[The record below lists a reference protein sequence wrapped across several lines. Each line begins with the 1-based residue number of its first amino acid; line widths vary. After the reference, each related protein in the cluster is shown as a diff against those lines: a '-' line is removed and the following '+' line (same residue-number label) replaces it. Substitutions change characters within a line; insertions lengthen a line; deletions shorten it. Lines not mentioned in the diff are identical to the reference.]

1 MPSSAWACGLVL
13 AVTLLA
19 LAGCGLRGEEDRRPL
34 IAVSVPPQSE
44 LVRAVA
50 GPGFR
55 VVTLLPP
62 GANPATYAP
71 TLAERLAV
79 AEAALL
85 VEVGHPGLPFERVW
99 IASLIADRPQLPVV
113 RMLPAEAK
121 PEAEGDPHL
130 WTDPQQ
136 MGALARRLAAALQ
149 AGWPADAA
157 GFGERLA
164 RFEDELAQL
173 DRELREILAPV
184 RGRRFYVFHPAWGP
198 FARAY
203 GLEQVAIE
211 HEHKEPGPRELSRV
225 IERARADH
233 VRVIFVQPQF
243 DPASARVVAE
253 AIGAKMEVLDPLA
266 PDWAENLRRVA
277 RQLREALLP

>member
-1 MPSSAWACGLVL
+1 MPGARRPCGLVL
-13 AVTLLA
+13 AAALLA
-19 LAGCGLRGEEDRRPL
+19 LAGCGTRGEADRRPL

-44 LVRAVA
+44 LVQAIA

-55 VVTLLPP
+55 VATLLPP
-62 GANPATYAP
+62 GASPATYAP
-71 TLAERLAV
+71 TLAERLGV

-99 IASLIADRPQLPVV
+99 IASLISDRPRLPVV
-113 RMLPAEAK
+113 RMLPAGAK
-121 PEAEGDPHL
+121 GEGDPHL

-136 MGALARRLAAALQ
+136 MGELARRLAAALQ
-149 AGWPADAA
+149 VGWPADAR
-157 GFGERLA
+157 GFETRLA
-164 RFEDELAQL
+164 RFETELAQL

-198 FARAY
+198 FAHAY

-211 HEHKEPGPRELSRV
+211 HQHKEPGPHGLSRL
-225 IERARADH
+225 IEGARADH
-233 VRVIFVQPQF
+233 ARVIFVQPQF

-253 AIGAKMEVLDPLA
+253 AIGATVEVLDPLA
-266 PDWAENLRRVA
+266 PDWADNLRRVA
-277 RQLREALLP
+277 SRLREALLP